1 METYIFKFSACLV
14 VFWLLYALLLERQTM
29 HLFKRFYLLGAFA
42 LSLAIPALT
51 ITEYV
56 EPVAMDYDV
65 SDMYIPFEAEFVELP
80 AEKIPEFTLETILW
94 AVYTLGVIL
103 LSIRFLVNLI
113 RLYKRISDH
122 PKHKKQSLIYV
133 LLSKYRIPHSFFK
146 YIFVNQKRFEENQI
160 PNEVILHEEAHAKQL
175 HSVDILL
182 VEFLQIIFW
191 FHPLVYVLKHHIKLN
206 HEFLADDAVLQQG
219 ANTKV
224 YQNILLQ
231 FSSSTG
237 GHQLSSAINYS
248 SFKKRFTIMKTQTSK
263 TRIWLS
269 TLLLLPIIAM
279 LFYSF
284 AEREYVEKPEE
295 EQLINKDNLADKAT
309 EALMQEYRDFIAKY
323 KATNVIIGDK
333 YDRAVII
340 YEDIMNDTQRASVE
354 KYPNRMV
361 PEMNLSKVKA
371 RKPSSS
377 QFEAFKNTE
386 EYAVWIDGKH
396 VPNSALNDY
405 SVDDFVHFT
414 GSIVHKNA
422 RSKKFP
428 QPNQYQLYTKKG
440 FKEAYQDSQVN
451 KYNQITKNYSN
462 AISKYLKGSRSDNSE
477 LKILK
482 AKADKIYNSF
492 TKEELKKHK
501 ILPPPPV
508 PAEDSEWQKVE
519 DILSQ
524 QQATEKQ
531 VAEYNT
537 WAKKINMAMKKA
549 ESTNNK
555 SPYPIIK
562 KKEYDKYD
570 NLYRNIMSE
579 KQRNNA
585 EPWPNF
591 PPPPPPPPP
600 PTPETPTVKKGDG
613 EIPPPPPPPTPNKTK
628 GGPNASGVSQ
638 TNKIQPIEIYID
650 SDNNIQLNGKRIKLD
665 AINTQ
670 VAKLNKH
677 LTKEDHRKYVMASI
691 IVEKNK
697 STDLAKSIQS
707 KLKEVNV
714 FSGSISY
721 FENVSK
727 SNLPKKSFNLYSGL
741 TLDEAKAMEKKIFS
755 NSADT
760 EKKIDSINNPSSPW
774 KVKVTN
780 ASYEFIDDD
789 GNSTGK
795 IPIDLNEQ
803 TPQES
808 AHNFVKSLKN
818 GDITYYFND
827 KEVSY
832 DDILKI
838 TKANPKISVS
848 TNIKNNKGTAKFW
861 IEKEIQKDQLPIVN
875 GKTLKSPKLE
885 MTIAEFKKLKL
896 SLKSG
901 KISEFKVKIPGI
913 ITDYTKGNTLSK
925 TTIANLK
932 SIKVDDVVVI
942 FDIKDDKDNKL
953 SPLQITITE

>member
-219 ANTKV
+219 ANTKI

-237 GHQLSSAINYS
+237 SHQLSSAINYS
-248 SFKKRFTIMKTQTSK
+248 SFKKRFTVMKTQTSK

-269 TLLLLPIIAM
+269 TLLVLPILAL

-284 AEREYVEKPEE
+284 AEREYVEKED
-295 EQLINKDNLADKAT
+295 QNLMDAIKQELNEADKLNMIYIDGAT
-309 EALMQEYRDFIAKY
+309 KAMMKEYNDWIIKFNTTHYIDYSKYQRIVAIYDLMTQE
-323 KATNVIIGDK
+323 
-333 YDRAVII
+333 
-340 YEDIMNDTQRASVE
+340 QRASVE
-354 KYPNRMV
+354 KYPV
-361 PEMNLSKVKA
+361 IPDANLSKVKPNSPTA
-371 RKPSSS
+371 SE
-377 QFEAFKNTE
+377 FEDWKNTE
-386 EYAVWIDGKH
+386 KYALWIDGVH
-396 VPNSALNDY
+396 VPNSALNGY
-405 SVDDFVHFT
+405 SVSDIVHFV
-414 GSIVHKNA
+414 GSKVHENA
-422 RSKKFP
+422 RSEKFP
-428 QPNQYQLYTKKG
+428 QPFQFSLYTKDG
-440 FKEAYQDSQVN
+440 FRENYQKSAVN
-451 KYNQITKNYSN
+451 HYNAITKKYSN
-462 AISKYLKGSRSDNSE
+462 AISKYLKGDQKDNSE

-482 AKADKIYNSF
+482 AQADKIYNLF
-492 TKEELKKHK
+492 TKEELKEHN

-508 PAEDSEWQKVE
+508 PAKNSDWQKVE

-524 QQATEKQ
+524 QKATKEQ
-531 VAEYNT
+531 IADYNA
-537 WAKKINMAMKKA
+537 WAKKMSAAIKEA
-549 ESTNNK
+549 EENSK
-555 SPYPIIK
+555 RPYPVIN
-562 KKEYDKYD
+562 KKEYKKYY
-570 NLYRNIMSE
+570 NIYRNLMTE
-579 KQRNNA
+579 QQRANA
-585 EPWPNF
+585 EAWPNI

-600 PTPETPTVKKGDG
+600 APELPKKSS
-613 EIPPPPPPPTPNKTK
+613 K

-650 SDNNIQLNGKRIKLD
+650 SDNNIQLNGKRIKED
-665 AINTQ
+665 AINAQ
-670 VAKLNKH
+670 VAKLNRH
-677 LTKEDHRKYVMASI
+677 LTKEDHKKYVMASI
-691 IVEKNK
+691 TIEKNK
-697 STDLAKSIQS
+697 SSDLAKSIQK
-707 KLKEVNV
+707 KLMAVDV
-714 FSGSISY
+714 FSSCISY
-721 FENVSK
+721 NESIAK

-741 TLDEAKAMEKKIFS
+741 TLEEAKAKEKKIFS

-760 EKKIDSINNPSSPW
+760 EKKIDSINKSSSPW
-774 KVKVTN
+774 KVKTTT

-795 IPIDLNEQ
+795 IPINLNEQ

-808 AHNFVKSLKN
+808 TLDFVIKMAKKDAKFFSEGK
-818 GDITYYFND
+818 
-827 KEVSY
+827 
-832 DDILKI
+832 
-838 TKANPKISVS
+838 PISS
-848 TNIKNNKGTAKFW
+848 DEAIALIKKNNKLNVNAYPKS
-861 IEKEIQKDQLPIVN
+861 KE
-875 GKTLKSPKLE
+875 GKPLVYIT
-885 MTIAEFKKLKL
+885 KK
-896 SLKSG
+896 
-901 KISEFKVKIPGI
+901 P
-913 ITDYTKGNTLSK
+913 
-925 TTIANLK
+925 
-932 SIKVDDVVVI
+932 VVI
-942 FDIKDDKDNKL
+942 KTK
-953 SPLQITITE
+953 E

>member
-1 METYIFKFSACLV
+1 
-14 VFWLLYALLLERQTM
+14 
-29 HLFKRFYLLGAFA
+29 
-42 LSLAIPALT
+42 
-51 ITEYV
+51 
-56 EPVAMDYDV
+56 
-65 SDMYIPFEAEFVELP
+65 
-80 AEKIPEFTLETILW
+80 
-94 AVYTLGVIL
+94 
-103 LSIRFLVNLI
+103 
-113 RLYKRISDH
+113 
-122 PKHKKQSLIYV
+122 
-133 LLSKYRIPHSFFK
+133 
-146 YIFVNQKRFEENQI
+146 
-160 PNEVILHEEAHAKQL
+160 
-175 HSVDILL
+175 
-182 VEFLQIIFW
+182 
-191 FHPLVYVLKHHIKLN
+191 
-206 HEFLADDAVLQQG
+206 
-219 ANTKV
+219 
-224 YQNILLQ
+224 
-231 FSSSTG
+231 
-237 GHQLSSAINYS
+237 
-248 SFKKRFTIMKTQTSK
+248 
-263 TRIWLS
+263 
-269 TLLLLPIIAM
+269 
-279 LFYSF
+279 
-284 AEREYVEKPEE
+284 
-295 EQLINKDNLADKAT
+295 
-309 EALMQEYRDFIAKY
+309 
-323 KATNVIIGDK
+323 
-333 YDRAVII
+333 
-340 YEDIMNDTQRASVE
+340 
-354 KYPNRMV
+354 
-361 PEMNLSKVKA
+361 
-371 RKPSSS
+371 
-377 QFEAFKNTE
+377 
-386 EYAVWIDGKH
+386 
-396 VPNSALNDY
+396 
-405 SVDDFVHFT
+405 
-414 GSIVHKNA
+414 
-422 RSKKFP
+422 
-428 QPNQYQLYTKKG
+428 
-440 FKEAYQDSQVN
+440 
-451 KYNQITKNYSN
+451 
-462 AISKYLKGSRSDNSE
+462 
-477 LKILK
+477 
-482 AKADKIYNSF
+482 
-492 TKEELKKHK
+492 
-501 ILPPPPV
+501 
-508 PAEDSEWQKVE
+508 
-519 DILSQ
+519 
-524 QQATEKQ
+524 
-531 VAEYNT
+531 
-537 WAKKINMAMKKA
+537 
-549 ESTNNK
+549 
-555 SPYPIIK
+555 
-562 KKEYDKYD
+562 
-570 NLYRNIMSE
+570 
-579 KQRNNA
+579 
-585 EPWPNF
+585 
-591 PPPPPPPPP
+591 
-600 PTPETPTVKKGDG
+600 PTVKKGDG

-932 SIKVDDVVVI
+932 
-942 FDIKDDKDNKL
+942 
-953 SPLQITITE
+953 

>member
-29 HLFKRFYLLGAFA
+29 HHFKRFYLLGAFA

-133 LLSKYRIPHSFFK
+133 LLSEYRIPHSFFK
-146 YIFVNQKRFEENQI
+146 YIFVNQKRFEEDQI

-191 FHPLVYVLKHHIKLN
+191 FNPLVYVLKHHIKLN

-237 GHQLSSAINYS
+237 SHQLSSAINYS
-248 SFKKRFTIMKTQTSK
+248 SFKKRFTVMKTQTSK

-269 TLLLLPIIAM
+269 TLLLLPITAL

-284 AEREYVEKPEE
+284 AEREYVEKDQDLLDSIKQELE
-295 EQLINKDNLADKAT
+295 KADKLNMVYIDSAS
-309 EALMQEYRDFIAKY
+309 EALMQEYRDFIVKY
-323 KATNVIIGDK
+323 KATNVIIGDT
-333 YDRAVII
+333 YNRAVII

-377 QFEAFKNTE
+377 QFEAFKNAE
-386 EYAVWIDGKH
+386 EYAIWIDGKH
-396 VPNSALNDY
+396 VPNSALNNY

-440 FKEAYQDSQVN
+440 FKETYQDSQVN
-451 KYNQITKNYSN
+451 KYKQITKNYSN

-492 TKEELKKHK
+492 TKEELKKHN
-501 ILPPPPV
+501 ILPAPPV

-524 QQATEKQ
+524 QEATKKQ
-531 VAEYNT
+531 VAEYNA

-585 EPWPNF
+585 EPWPNS
-591 PPPPPPPPP
+591 PPPPPPPPAP
-600 PTPETPTVKKGDG
+600 KVKKGDG
-613 EIPPPPPPPTPNKTK
+613 EIPPPPPPPKPNKTK
-628 GGPNASGVSQ
+628 GGPMEVNGNTYYYYQ
-638 TNKIQPIEIYID
+638 E
-650 SDNNIQLNGKRIKLD
+650 NGKTTYYDSYGNKVDIDKVPPPPPTTPSAPKKLAD
-665 AINTQ
+665 FET
-670 VAKLNKH
+670 
-677 LTKEDHRKYVMASI
+677 TKEGTSGYTVVNGEKIYYSSKNGETTYYDRFGNK
-691 IVEKNK
+691 VEM
-697 STDLAKSIQS
+697 D
-707 KLKEVNV
+707 
-714 FSGSISY
+714 
-721 FENVSK
+721 
-727 SNLPKKSFNLYSGL
+727 NLPPPPPKS
-741 TLDEAKAMEKKIFS
+741 
-755 NSADT
+755 
-760 EKKIDSINNPSSPW
+760 
-774 KVKVTN
+774 
-780 ASYEFIDDD
+780 
-789 GNSTGK
+789 
-795 IPIDLNEQ
+795 
-803 TPQES
+803 ES
-808 AHNFVKSLKN
+808 AYNFVKSLKN
-818 GDITYYFND
+818 DDITYYFND

-861 IEKEIQKDQLPIVN
+861 IEKETYKDQLPIVN
-875 GKTLKSPKLE
+875 GKTPKSPKLE
-885 MTIAEFKKLKL
+885 MTIAEFKKLEL
-896 SLKSG
+896 TLKSG

-913 ITDYTKGNTLSK
+913 KTDYTKGNTLSK